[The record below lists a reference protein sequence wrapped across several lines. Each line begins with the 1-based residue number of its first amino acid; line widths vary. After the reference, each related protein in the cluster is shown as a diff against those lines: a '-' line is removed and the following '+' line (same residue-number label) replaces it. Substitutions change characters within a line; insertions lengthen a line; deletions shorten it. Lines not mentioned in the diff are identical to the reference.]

1 MRNTLNKRRSDK
13 TPLPPTTAPLRL
25 SQSAEHEGVLVT
37 CNRKYILGS
46 IAIILLTAIGLSCG
60 ADNNLS
66 QTISSDIC
74 GCLPLQ
80 PDAADYRH
88 AAKHTPLPGGTPQEI
103 TVATILGWPQDPVL
117 PFDQPRAGRELQLV
131 HVSTAFLDNAS
142 VNPDDCDVH
151 MEISDV
157 ADLNAPRVIVE
168 TPVDSEYCTARQK
181 VQTQLKRHG
190 FTLDAQHGGDLAQP
204 LPVDVLGLPFEDF
217 EHGRGTSKVATLW
230 EIHPA
235 IVTIF

>member
-1 MRNTLNKRRSDK
+1 MASDTKRLL
-13 TPLPPTTAPLRL
+13 LP
-25 SQSAEHEGVLVT
+25 QSAHRQSPPVSFNT
-37 CNRKYILGS
+37 KCILGS
-46 IAIILLTAIGLSCG
+46 IAIMLLSAIGLSCG

-80 PDAADYRH
+80 PDAVDYRH
-88 AAKHTPLPGGTPQEI
+88 AAKHTALPGGTPQEI
-103 TVATILGWPQDPVL
+103 TVATILGWAQDPVL
-117 PFDQPRAGRELQLV
+117 PFDQPRTGRELQLV
-131 HVSTAFLDNAS
+131 HVATAFLDNAS

-168 TPVDSEYCTARQK
+168 TPVDSEYCTARQN
-181 VQTQLKRHG
+181 VQSQLKKHG
-190 FTLDAQHGGDLAQP
+190 FTLDVQHGGDLAQP
-204 LPVDVLGLPFEDF
+204 LPVEVLGLPFEDF